1 MFMEE
6 TLSFHNAFLHQGL
19 YKGVH
24 VLGMSDEILQRN
36 LAKDWYPIQGESS
49 DTPDVFMLW
58 KPG

>member
-19 YKGVH
+19 YKGIH
-24 VLGMSDEILQRN
+24 ALGMSDEILQRN

-49 DTPDVFMLW
+49 DTPGVFMLW
-58 KPG
+58 KPE